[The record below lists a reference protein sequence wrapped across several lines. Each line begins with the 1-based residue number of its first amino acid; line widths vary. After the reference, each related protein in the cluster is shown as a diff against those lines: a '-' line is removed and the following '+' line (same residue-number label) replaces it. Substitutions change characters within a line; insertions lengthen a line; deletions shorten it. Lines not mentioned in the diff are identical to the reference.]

1 MGWLLHIWPALGLL
15 PPSNYHGFFFS
26 FFFSFFSFSVPWA
39 CTVHA
44 QVLHTPLSLD
54 TLYNEEIKSQQC
66 SRPISSIR
74 SSPEVFPSR
83 EKARSHWNWQ
93 RHRCLPFTGH
103 SLTYMRHWESTT
115 ESRNQLL
122 SGCPMS
128 PHLSEPRASSPT
140 SNLPLFFLSP
150 LLSPA
155 SILLYNLEF
164 VPLPLQLRTS
174 QGLHSVLSTAASPAP
189 GRVGS
194 Q

>member
-1 MGWLLHIWPALGLL
+1 MEWLLHIWPALGLL
-15 PPSNYHGFFFS
+15 PPSNSHGFFFS
-26 FFFSFFSFSVPWA
+26 FFFSFFPFSVP
-39 CTVHA
+39 CTD
-44 QVLHTPLSLD
+44 PFSLD
-54 TLYNEEIKSQQC
+54 TLHNEEIKSQQC

-74 SSPEVFPSR
+74 SSPKVFPSR

-93 RHRCLPFTGH
+93 RHRCLRFTGH

-140 SNLPLFFLSP
+140 SNLPLFFLSL

-155 SILLYNLEF
+155 PILLYNLEY

-174 QGLHSVLSTAASPAP
+174 QGLGSVLSTAASPAP